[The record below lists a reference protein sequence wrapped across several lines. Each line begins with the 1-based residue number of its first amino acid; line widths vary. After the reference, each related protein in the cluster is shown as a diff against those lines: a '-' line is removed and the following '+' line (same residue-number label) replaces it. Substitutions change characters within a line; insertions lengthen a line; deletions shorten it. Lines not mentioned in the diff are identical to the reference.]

1 MTEGTLHCLLH
12 CQHFSQHRFDLLNS
26 VKSVL
31 DNFESLFDND
41 KKDIL
46 LYGISR
52 LGNKK
57 NKFMLEATLNYIKN
71 SERFSGFLFE

>member
-1 MTEGTLHCLLH
+1 MTEGTLHYLLH

-46 LYGISR
+46 LYG
-52 LGNKK
+52 NKK